1 MTVSER
7 NVDAIFWVMDVDLR
21 RSELRGVGNG
31 FIAALGL
38 GAHAFVA
45 GGGTFV
51 ASALL
56 GLPFCAGLL
65 CLHLPVTFK
74 AQGFQSRGGGTLVAS
89 ALLGLNSCCCFC
101 FTRPP
106 SLEIAV
112 CLGGLRGLLVDWDN
126 PSFGLGCSFT
136 LLHGAS
142 VRCKAH

>member
-7 NVDAIFWVMDVDLR
+7 NVDAIFGVMDVDLR

-56 GLPFCAGLL
+56 
-65 CLHLPVTFK
+65 
-74 AQGFQSRGGGTLVAS
+74 AS
-89 ALLGLNSCCCFC
+89 
-101 FTRPP
+101 P
-106 SLEIAV
+106 SVQV
-112 CLGGLRGLLVDWDN
+112 C
-126 PSFGLGCSFT
+126 
-136 LLHGAS
+136 
-142 VRCKAH
+142 